1 MHVCGISGLVG
12 NNINSTLEVL
22 KILEEYVGSKGYYQY
37 SVSYGVDKETAKK
50 GFGTGFMWM
59 NKRGEISFIKANS
72 LIKEFKFS
80 INKKLEDAVLF
91 IGHTRW
97 YSKDTPVGNAR
108 FTHPFKDCNGKIFVV
123 HNGGFANYRAE
134 YERLK
139 FEGHRFESECDNS
152 IVDSE
157 LIPHL
162 IEEELME
169 KEVNSETVIESIKHV
184 MRKVKELSVN
194 GKPGNFAVLIRGFPY
209 LILAQERMTTG
220 SRFKIWKSA
229 EGILISTYKDI
240 EEAREAL
247 ETMPDLDIEKLVEMN
262 KRLDRKLA
270 ELGYNAVRVLRPGE
284 IALLSKYGD
293 IETHYV

>member
-1 MHVCGISGLVG
+1 MCGISGVIG
-12 NNINSTLEVL
+12 NDINSTLEVL

-37 SVSYGVDKETAKK
+37 SVSHGVDKGTARK

-59 NKRGEISFIKANS
+59 NKRGKISFIKANS
-72 LIKEFKFS
+72 LIEELKFS
-80 INKKLEDAVLF
+80 IDEEFEDVVFF

-97 YSKDTPVGNAR
+97 PSKETPVGSAR

-139 FEGHRFESECDNS
+139 FEGHRFESEYDNL

-162 IEEELME
+162 IEEELMK
-169 KEVNSETVIESIKHV
+169 KEVDSKTVIAIIKHV
-184 MRKVKELSVN
+184 MRKIKELSVN
-194 GKPGNFAVLIRGFPY
+194 GKPGNFAVLISGFPY
-209 LILAQERMTTG
+209 LILAQEKMTTG
-220 SRFKIWKSA
+220 SRFKIWRSA
-229 EGILISTYKDI
+229 KGILISTYKDI

-247 ETMPDLDIEKLVEMN
+247 RTRPDLNIGKLVEMN

-270 ELGYNAVRVLRPGE
+270 ELGYDVVRVLKLGE
-284 IALLSKYGD
+284 VAFKIRGY
-293 IETHYV
+293 